1 MMVGEQPGDKEDLVG
16 LPFIGPAGQ
25 LLDRAL
31 SEAGLEHKSIYLT
44 NAVKH
49 FKNEQRGRRR
59 LHKRPDRD
67 EVEIC
72 RWWLDQ
78 EIAALDPEL
87 IVALGVTA
95 ASSLMGR
102 TVVLT
107 RERGQLLHWRDN
119 RPGLATI
126 HPSAVLRMPGDLN
139 KQKGFSG
146 LVGDLKMAAGLLK
159 ASPKKADQ
167 S

>member
-107 RERGQLLHWRDN
+107 RERGQLLH
-119 RPGLATI
+119 
-126 HPSAVLRMPGDLN
+126 
-139 KQKGFSG
+139 
-146 LVGDLKMAAGLLK
+146 
-159 ASPKKADQ
+159 
-167 S
+167 